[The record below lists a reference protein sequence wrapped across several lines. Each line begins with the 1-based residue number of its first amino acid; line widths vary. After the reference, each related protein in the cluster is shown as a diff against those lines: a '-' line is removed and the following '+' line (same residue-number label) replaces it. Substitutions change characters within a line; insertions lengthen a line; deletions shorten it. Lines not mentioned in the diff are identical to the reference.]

1 MSYLD
6 TSAQPIAEEL
16 VEALAAE
23 PQAAEVFEALGYY
36 DRQNHSEH
44 VRTAVQE
51 ATRRRRA
58 AAVVELLLAQV
69 ERSGTVPVELEA
81 ALAADPGAKEL
92 FDALPRRHRAE
103 WAEHVAQ
110 AKQAAT
116 RERRA
121 AKAVASLHAKEA
133 RVEERKAAG
142 THDLG
147 KQFDR
152 LFVAEVAPALK
163 AAGFKRRTGPRH
175 WIRTT
180 VPGRTDYF
188 EIFRINASDPDE
200 PTFRLE
206 PWVFVESISRELG
219 YTEEEVAAAWPPVHL
234 LVGPDYVVEHRLG
247 PATDRVALAAAL
259 LRSVTM
265 AIEAYDRAD
274 PTDLEGLIAT
284 TGLSARRAA
293 AMVAFGQL
301 DRARAEFA
309 ARPWHHTVDRPSD
322 LALRLGFEPGPGDE
336 KGGLG

>member
-6 TSAQPIAEEL
+6 KSAQPIAEEL

-23 PQAAEVFEALGYY
+23 PQAAELFEALGYY

-51 ATRRRRA
+51 PTRRRRA

-69 ERSGTVPVELEA
+69 ERSGTMPVELEA
-81 ALAADPGAKEL
+81 ALSADPRARGL
-92 FDALPRRHRAE
+92 FDALPRRDRAE
-103 WAEHVAQ
+103 RAEHVAQ

-121 AKAVASLHAKEA
+121 AKVVASLYVKEA
-133 RVEERKAAG
+133 RVDARKAAG

-152 LFVAEVAPALK
+152 LFVAEVAPTLK
-163 AAGFKRRTGPRH
+163 AAGFRRRSGPRH

-180 VPGRTDYF
+180 VPGRTDYV
-188 EIFRINASDPDE
+188 EIFRVDGSDPDE

-206 PWVFVESISRELG
+206 PWVFVESISRVLGSPEDEL
-219 YTEEEVAAAWPPVHL
+219 ADAWPPVHL
-234 LVGPDYVVEHRLG
+234 LVGPDYVDEHRLG
-247 PATDRVALAAAL
+247 PTTDTEALAAAL

-284 TGLSARRAA
+284 TALSVRRAA

-301 DRARAEFA
+301 DRARDEFA
-309 ARPWHHTVDRPSD
+309 ARPWHHSVDHPSG
-322 LALRLGFEPGPGDE
+322 LALQLGFEPGPGDE
-336 KGGLG
+336 KSGLG